1 MANASRHALYL
12 IQESTYG
19 TTPTTPSF
27 TAIRHTG
34 TTLGMAKGSQLSE
47 ELRADRQ
54 VAEFRHGIREV
65 GGDISCEL
73 SFESLDLL
81 LQAVFQG
88 TWVDDAGVK
97 TLKAGTT
104 RRSFSVMRHFG
115 DILTAGEPFHL
126 FTGVEFNTMSM
137 SVTPDGIVGVTFG
150 VIGRNASSSESGVS
164 GQTLGTPNTNRVF
177 NAFGGSVLVDG
188 SPFAIA
194 TELSFTLENGM
205 EARPVI
211 GSDMTISPSNGRS
224 NLTGSLGVWFEDSSF
239 VKKFWDEENISIA
252 FTLVDP
258 DGNEFEV
265 TIPNISLT
273 GGQPDVSGQAAIPL
287 TVPFQAVYDSGISS
301 QIQIVTT
308 PAP

>member
-1 MANASRHALYL
+1 
-12 IQESTYG
+12 
-19 TTPTTPSF
+19 
-27 TAIRHTG
+27 
-34 TTLGMAKGSQLSE
+34 
-47 ELRADRQ
+47 
-54 VAEFRHGIREV
+54 
-65 GGDISCEL
+65 
-73 SFESLDLL
+73 
-81 LQAVFQG
+81 
-88 TWVDDAGVK
+88 
-97 TLKAGTT
+97 
-104 RRSFSVMRHFG
+104 
-115 DILTAGEPFHL
+115 
-126 FTGVEFNTMSM
+126 
-137 SVTPDGIVGVTFG
+137 
-150 VIGRNASSSESGVS
+150 
-164 GQTLGTPNTNRVF
+164 
-177 NAFGGSVLVDG
+177 
-188 SPFAIA
+188 
-194 TELSFTLENGM
+194 M